1 MRLTLI
7 PLLVLILLTLQGCA
21 VNPVTGKQDFV
32 MMSESQELAMGRQ
45 ANAQISQQMPMVDDA
60 ALQAYVQKVGEEL
73 ARNSHRSTLEYHF
86 QVVDSADIN
95 AFALPGAGQGLWP

>member
-45 ANAQISQQMPMVDDA
+45 ANAQISQ
-60 ALQAYVQKVGEEL
+60 
-73 ARNSHRSTLEYHF
+73 
-86 QVVDSADIN
+86 
-95 AFALPGAGQGLWP
+95 